1 VELEAVQCR
10 VPFEALDLATVDD
23 FRRWIHDRIAIDASE
38 NAHAAVV
45 LDLGD
50 VEFVMAAGVQAL
62 VELDAELTGVGRT
75 LVVAG
80 AAPIVARVLDICGCA
95 ERWIAPSPAG
105 VSSSTVPGRSPV

>member
-1 VELEAVQCR
+1 VRCR

-23 FRRWIHDRIAIDASE
+23 FRRWIHDRIAADAPGG
-38 NAHAAVV
+38 ARAAVI

-62 VELDAELTGVGRT
+62 VDLDAELTGVGRT
-75 LVVAG
+75 LAVAG

-95 ERWIAPSPAG
+95 ERWI
-105 VSSSTVPGRSPV
+105 VP